1 MIGLALEGGGA
12 KGAFHIGA
20 LEAFFEK
27 GFRFDMVM
35 GTSIGALNGAMVAE
49 GKFDALK
56 GLWEQAAISKIVDID
71 DIKFDRF
78 MKGDYDRELIV
89 YLVKKAREAIADGGL
104 PMDKLRELVDK
115 YIDEDCLRSSS
126 IDYGLVTVSVSDGWE
141 PLELFKDQIPK
152 GMLKDYILASAYFPL
167 FNRPKIGGKS
177 YIDGGMYNNCP
188 INPLIRRGASEVVA
202 IRTGSNM
209 PFAKVVD
216 KTVKLT
222 VVEPSEDLG
231 GTIDLR
237 KAKVDYNIKL
247 GYFDALRAIDKLAGV
262 RYYLQP
268 VTVAETIR
276 FAEGLGDEAEK
287 TIRKLLKTR
296 GSRHTLITKAME
308 VAKKELSLP
317 EDADATQSLLA
328 LLEYAAGENGVE
340 KFKVYTLPEFFGEIK
355 RNMQPKPENDLLSYE
370 IAKAIITNYKD

>member
-1 MIGLALEGGGA
+1 MTA
-12 KGAFHIGA
+12 
-20 LEAFFEK
+20 
-27 GFRFDMVM
+27 V
-35 GTSIGALNGAMVAE
+35 
-49 GKFDALK
+49 
-56 GLWEQAAISKIVDID
+56 
-71 DIKFDRF
+71 
-78 MKGDYDRELIV
+78 
-89 YLVKKAREAIADGGL
+89 
-104 PMDKLRELVDK
+104 
-115 YIDEDCLRSSS
+115 C
-126 IDYGLVTVSVSDGWE
+126 
-141 PLELFKDQIPK
+141 
-152 GMLKDYILASAYFPL
+152 
-167 FNRPKIGGKS
+167 
-177 YIDGGMYNNCP
+177 NNCP

-209 PFAKVVD
+209 PFARVVD

-247 GYFDALRAIDKLAGV
+247 GYFDALRAIDNLAGV

-296 GSRHTLITKAME
+296 GSRHTLISKAME

-370 IAKAIITNYKD
+370 IAKAIITNYNG